1 MDVKM
6 VVMMVVVK
14 MMEVEE
20 EPPPPSLCEHHMV
33 PFMGRVSIGY
43 LPRGKVGC
51 CALCRALRAEQGG
64 LFAGVANINLVSCTD
79 IWRKVTNSSLR
90 SISAKFHCTWR

>member
-1 MDVKM
+1 MAVKM

-14 MMEVEE
+14 TMVVEE
-20 EPPPPSLCEHHMV
+20 EPPPSLCEHHLV
-33 PFMGRVSIGY
+33 PFMGHVSIGY

-64 LFAGVANINLVSCTD
+64 LFAGVA
-79 IWRKVTNSSLR
+79 
-90 SISAKFHCTWR
+90 